1 MNRAA
6 ILARETLAEA
16 AQYLPG
22 SPDHEYR
29 LRAAWKQAQ
38 IAAIIAANSA
48 PAPITTLRALSMP
61 HTDQARNY
69 WPAWTG

>member
-16 AQYLPG
+16 ARYLPG

-29 LRAAWKQAQ
+29 LRAAWKLAQ
-38 IAAIIAANSA
+38 LAAGIAARDWTDPPADFGPDYFNDNRRAA
-48 PAPITTLRALSMP
+48 
-61 HTDQARNY
+61 
-69 WPAWTG
+69 

>member
-29 LRAAWKQAQ
+29 LCAAWKQAQ
-38 IAAIIAANSA
+38 IAAGIAACDWTEP
-48 PAPITTLRALSMP
+48 PADFGPDYFNDNRRA
-61 HTDQARNY
+61 A
-69 WPAWTG
+69 

>member
-38 IAAIIAANSA
+38 IAAGIAACDWTDP
-48 PAPITTLRALSMP
+48 PADFGQHYLNKVTKVA
-61 HTDQARNY
+61 AE
-69 WPAWTG
+69 